1 MNEYE
6 INKKILCIC
15 HVNQAHSK
23 KAEYKNMGI
32 FQ

>member
-15 HVNQAHSK
+15 HVNQAYSK
-23 KAEYKNMGI
+23 KTDKNMGI